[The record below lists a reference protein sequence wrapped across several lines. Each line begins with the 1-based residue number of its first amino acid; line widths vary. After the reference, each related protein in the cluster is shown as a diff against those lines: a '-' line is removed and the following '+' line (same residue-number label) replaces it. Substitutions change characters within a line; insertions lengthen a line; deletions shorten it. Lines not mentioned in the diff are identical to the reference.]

1 MATSLRTVATCSF
14 QAMTSA
20 VFVNKLGRLVVREG
34 FALLSIQAELIIIRS
49 QMLCAALLTV
59 YNV

>member
-1 MATSLRTVATCSF
+1 
-14 QAMTSA
+14 MTSA